1 MVHWSQV
8 AYEYNLIPYVQSTCR
23 LMVRSSLPSNH
34 SSEHLNHE
42 SRAKEGLL
50 DREDLKIAFKVALF
64 LWIRSG
70 TGY

>member
-1 MVHWSQV
+1 
-8 AYEYNLIPYVQSTCR
+8 
-23 LMVRSSLPSNH
+23 MVRSSLPSNH

-42 SRAKEGLL
+42 GKAKEGLL
-50 DREDLKIAFKVALF
+50 DRENLKIAFKVALF